1 MSETE
6 SNSLTPEDYLEI
18 VSDAISDP
26 TGNRNY
32 ESWVEGKTLTVML
45 GAPENRTFLKLRF
58 VTVLG
63 KPSAADMRGA
73 PV

>member
-1 MSETE
+1 MTE
-6 SNSLTPEDYLEI
+6 EMTPEDYLEI

-26 TGNRNY
+26 TGNRHY

-45 GAPENRTFLKLRF
+45 GAPEKRTFLKLRF

-63 KPSAADMRGA
+63 KPSAADLRGA
-73 PV
+73 PD